1 MKLFQRLLV
10 APAALGLLAPVVA
23 NANEVNLK
31 EIANYSDIESIEIKS
46 FDNNESSL
54 NPLLAG
60 GEGLMDDQDLGSE
73 DSFSTTTTMD
83 GSASFLIGAADNGPT
98 ETVQAQY
105 VWDIDLDTSF
115 TGDDKLEVGIA
126 AGNDGAD
133 VGRGDA
139 LDFGEATADAV
150 KVIDLNYTFPVGENI
165 TMQVGDSLKISK
177 QFTSACTYSNLVDV
191 LGDCGDSGAHGV
203 SGDVT
208 ATGSYDFGNG
218 FALAAG
224 VAGDGGSNGIMT
236 KAASDD
242 FGVNGS
248 YTSDTFG
255 ISVAYA
261 NSETSTKS
269 YADGTG
275 TPEYLPNTSY
285 YGVHTSYTPEEL
297 PVSFSAGYGIAS
309 PEGTTVQSSQWM
321 LGATVDDLGPGSL
334 GVGMGTQGAIAQ
346 GAEELQVYEVHY
358 TYPINDGMEA
368 QFGYYILE
376 NAGVA
381 DSETGVVATTTF
393 SF

>member
-126 AGNDGAD
+126 AGNTGAD

-236 KAASDD
+236 KAATDD

-261 NSETSTKS
+261 NSEDTKL
-269 YADGTG
+269 YADGTD
-275 TPEYLPNTSY
+275 TVEYLQNTSY

-321 LGATVDDLGPGSL
+321 LGATVDELGPGAL

>member
-224 VAGDGGSNGIMT
+224 IAGDGGSAGLLT
-236 KAASDD
+236 KAASDQ

-248 YTSDTFG
+248 YTADTFG

-261 NSETSTKS
+261 NSETKTKS

-321 LGATVDDLGPGSL
+321 LGATVDELGPGSL
-334 GVGMGTQGAIAQ
+334 GVGMGTQGAIEQ

>member
-1 MKLFQRLLV
+1 MKLFQKLIV
-10 APAALGLLAPVVA
+10 APAALGFLIPSAAFAEEIKLAD
-23 NANEVNLK
+23 
-31 EIANYSDIESIEIKS
+31 ISNYSSSKEVKSISEFDPAKELSVTNSRVDGLESRFNDFEAS
-46 FDNNESSL
+46 
-54 NPLLAG
+54 
-60 GEGLMDDQDLGSE
+60 
-73 DSFSTTTTMD
+73 SFSTTTVMD

-98 ETVQAQY
+98 ETVQSSY

-133 VGRGDA
+133 VGRSA
-139 LDFGEATADAV
+139 VLDFGEATADAV
-150 KVIDLNYTFPVGENI
+150 KVIDVNYTFPIGENI

-224 VAGDGGSNGIMT
+224 IAGDGGSNGLLT
-236 KAASDD
+236 KAASDQIG
-242 FGVNGS
+242 FNGS
-248 YTSDTFG
+248 YTADTYG
-255 ISVAYA
+255 ISIAYA

-269 YADGTG
+269 YATGAG

-285 YGVHTSYTPEEL
+285 YGLQASYSPEEL
-297 PVSFSAGYGIAS
+297 PLSFSAGYGIEA

-321 LGATVDDLGPGSL
+321 LGATVDELGPGSL